1 MQSLGLESIILIVGH
16 PLMTLMMIL
25 TVTNLWSYLLLSFQ
39 PPLHPP
45 SSQRVPRYVHTGH
58 INFLKSRQSFRQ
70 VLCCRPYKDL
80 SGFYYICYGREAHG
94 GKKRQNWMEVR
105 MRKIFHGG
113 SWTVYC
119 TIACHHARMQSTFL
133 HLQTEFCC

>member
-16 PLMTLMMIL
+16 PLMTPMMIL
-25 TVTNLWSYLLLSFQ
+25 SVTNLWSYLLLSSQ

-45 SSQRVPRYVHTGH
+45 SSQRVPRYAAHRTHQFSEV
-58 INFLKSRQSFRQ
+58 QASFRQ
-70 VLCCRPYKDL
+70 VLFCRPYKDL

-94 GKKRQNWMEVR
+94 GKKHQNWMEVR

-113 SWTVYC
+113 SWSVYC
-119 TIACHHARMQSTFL
+119 TIACHHARMQSIFL